1 MFEQSDRIVRRNDDR
16 DECLS
21 NNDYHLMPVV
31 CYQHHH
37 HNGEGGQGGQCSN
50 NITITRALAAV
61 YQGIRLLY

>member
-37 HNGEGGQGGQCSN
+37 HNGQGGQCSN

>member
-31 CYQHHH
+31 CYQQHH
-37 HNGEGGQGGQCSN
+37 HNGQGGQCSN
-50 NITITRALAAV
+50 NIAITRALAAV

>member
-1 MFEQSDRIVRRNDDR
+1 MFEQSYRIVVMMTGMN
-16 DECLS
+16 ECLS
-21 NNDYHLMPVV
+21 NNNYHLMPVV

-37 HNGEGGQGGQCSN
+37 HNGQGGQGGQCSN